1 MVELVGDERLG
12 QIAQELLEDVGQVD
26 DVVAGLDALAALQ
39 LAPDV
44 ALARRR
50 TRLPEQS
57 LRLPLSITTTAT
69 TP

>member
-57 LRLPLSITTTAT
+57 LRLHLSITTTAT
-69 TP
+69 T